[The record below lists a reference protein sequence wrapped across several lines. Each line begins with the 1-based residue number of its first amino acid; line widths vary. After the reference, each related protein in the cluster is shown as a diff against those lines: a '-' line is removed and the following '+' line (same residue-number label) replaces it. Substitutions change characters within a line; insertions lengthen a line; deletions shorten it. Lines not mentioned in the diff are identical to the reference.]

1 MDCKRGYRDKE
12 GSFCTLT
19 LKWPFII
26 GLGFLGFHVRSKT
39 LQPCAAERDMMQ
51 CPKSVK
57 HVHLSKRKVKE
68 EHLGLC

>member
-26 GLGFLGFHVRSKT
+26 GLRFLGFHVRSKT
-39 LQPCAAERDMMQ
+39 LQPCAAERDDAMSQ
-51 CPKSVK
+51 IGQTCLPF
-57 HVHLSKRKVKE
+57 
-68 EHLGLC
+68 